1 MSLTLRGQKGQKL
14 TTQELDDNF
23 QYLESLSSG
32 PQGEVGAT
40 GPQGEQGLTGATG
53 PQGPIGANG
62 LKIPFTASESVNAGK
77 IAQVLFDGT
86 VKEFKI
92 EDLTEKGY
100 FIDSLLLPDGRI
112 LFLYVTENN
121 NDYYGGGQTKAKLLT
136 IEESNYLWSEESI
149 LIEDFPPFS
158 PFGVNLIWDSQKNLV
173 LVAQFGYSYSS
184 NYVLLKI
191 TGDVV
196 TIESEVEIKL
206 GEINSVIWHPILN
219 RYVIAYYDDESAN
232 GVTKIGLFQL
242 ILDKNYSLNELSSI
256 IYESDGNPVQ
266 LKYDSV
272 SNKVTVVPVTI
283 LR

>member
-14 TTQELDDNF
+14 TTEDLDDNF
-23 QYLESLSSG
+23 KYLESLSSTPP
-32 PQGEVGAT
+32 PQT
-40 GPQGEQGLTGATG
+40 
-53 PQGPIGANG
+53 N
-62 LKIPFTASESVNAGK
+62 KIPFTTSELVNAGK

-92 EDLTEKGY
+92 GDLTEKGY

-112 LFLYVTENN
+112 LFLYVTENDN
-121 NDYYGGGQTKAKLLT
+121 VYYGGEQTKAKLLT
-136 IEESNYLWSEESI
+136 IEGSDYLWSEESI
-149 LIEDFPPFS
+149 LIEGLPPFS

-196 TIESEVEIKL
+196 TIESEVEINL

-219 RYVIAYYDDESAN
+219 RYVIAYYESA
-232 GVTKIGLFQL
+232 TKIGLFQL
-242 ILDKNYSLNELSSI
+242 ILDGNYSMNELSSV
-256 IYESDGNPVQ
+256 IYESYDYPLQ

-283 LR
+283 LK